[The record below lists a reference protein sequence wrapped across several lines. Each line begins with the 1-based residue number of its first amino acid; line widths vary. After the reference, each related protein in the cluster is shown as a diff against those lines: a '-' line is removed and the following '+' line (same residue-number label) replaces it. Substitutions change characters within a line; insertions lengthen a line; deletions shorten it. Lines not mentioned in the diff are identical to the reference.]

1 MTPFKANLLN
11 GIVLLI
17 VGIVGYLSISN
28 GSTSEFSPTVFIAPA
43 FGLLFILLTPGFKKE
58 NKIVAHLV
66 VLLTFLLG
74 AMLLIMYI
82 KRLSTGSAFADP
94 GMMRF
99 LIMII
104 SCFTAMVVF
113 VGSFK
118 KNRAA

>member
-1 MTPFKANLLN
+1 MPPYKANLLN

-17 VGIVGYLSISN
+17 VGILGYFSITSN
-28 GSTSEFSPTVFIAPA
+28 ANGEFSPTVFIAPA
-43 FGLLFILLTPGFKKE
+43 FGLIFLLLTPGMKKE
-58 NKIVAHLV
+58 NKVVSHLI

-74 AMLLIMYI
+74 AMLLIMFI
-82 KRLSTGSAFADP
+82 KRLSTGSSITEP

-118 KNRAA
+118 KTR

>member
-1 MTPFKANLLN
+1 MPPYKANLLN

-17 VGIVGYLSISN
+17 VGVLGYFSITSN
-28 GSTSEFSPTVFIAPA
+28 SNTEFSPTVFIAPA
-43 FGLLFILLTPGFKKE
+43 FGLLFLLLTPGMKKE
-58 NKIVAHLV
+58 NKVVSHLI

-74 AMLLIMYI
+74 AMLMIMFI
-82 KRLSTGSAFADP
+82 KRLSTGSSITEP

-113 VGSFK
+113 MGSFRK
-118 KNRAA
+118 ARNK